1 MGGAG
6 TLTYNTNIDTK
17 GFQKGI
23 NDITDKTKSGGTK
36 MKTIL
41 GSLGIAKLVETAFNM
56 IRNSMDGAISR
67 LDTMNNFPKVM
78 SNLGISAKDSQKAI
92 DKLSQGLRGLPTTLD
107 AGALAVQRF
116 TSKNGDVNKSTEYF
130 LALNNAILA
139 GGASSEIQ
147 SSAIEQL
154 SQSYAKGKPD
164 MMEWRSIMTAMPAQL
179 KQVAIAM
186 GYIDADAL
194 GEDLREGNVSM
205 EEFMETLVRLD
216 KEGTANFK
224 SFQEQAK
231 NATGGIRTNITNMKT
246 AIARG
251 VANIIN
257 SLDKALKK
265 ANLKGVGDS
274 IKALGET
281 FENAL
286 KKIAKAISK
295 VDFKALLNVLK
306 ALIPVIGSVVAGF
319 VAYNTVLNV
328 INGINIVK
336 NILSA
341 TSALIGLTSATN
353 LSAGAMA
360 IFNTIMSANPIGLAV
375 AGITAFTVGL
385 GLLLSKLKDTDSAQ
399 EKYNS
404 TMKEY
409 NAKMKEAEQARQE
422 YLDTNM
428 NELSYY
434 EQLGNEL
441 KNLTDANGR
450 VKEGYEERANFIVT
464 TLNEALG
471 TELKITDGVIENYNE
486 LQDSIRGV
494 IEEKRAQYL
503 LDAQEQKYNTAKD
516 QRNKLE
522 EAYNEAVKNNQRAIK
537 EKNDLEKDLMKT
549 YGLTKDQLDE
559 IVNTTDTFNNELGLT
574 PQQIMNIRNELLKV
588 NGDIEKSDRLLSD
601 NAKTYTE
608 NEKVIAQYENALGF
622 MSDKNYEA
630 VLKMY
635 EDTTNYIGKTD
646 KATYDNYQ
654 VAIDR
659 QQNYLDRLKINKF
672 KYDEETF
679 NTLVSNG
686 EAQLNELKA
695 QQEKYKSA
703 VEEGQEK
710 QKNAV
715 SEGQKKVNDEVKKG
729 MDKQLETAN
738 SKKDAFGKS
747 GSNNMLSYQNGISSQ
762 KENVNSTTRDI
773 GNSAVNQL
781 DKSNQAYTTGQNLSR
796 GFSNGINSLAG
807 SINKVASALAQNA
820 VDAMQRQLDI
830 HSPSKKTKE
839 IGVNFD
845 KGFIG
850 GIEDEG
856 RNVYKTI
863 DTFGDEILDRFSNA
877 VNMETG
883 KMSFNGTTGS
893 VNQMLSANA
902 TFEGVNENNV
912 YLDGEKIYEN
922 QQKIIARKNLQYGG
936 VR

>member
-56 IRNSMDGAISR
+56 IRNSMDDAISR

-92 DKLSQGLRGLPTTLD
+92 DKLTQGLRGLPTTLD

-147 SSAIEQL
+147 SQAIEQL

-194 GEDLREGNVSM
+194 GTDLREGNVSM

-216 KEGTANFK
+216 KEGSANFK

-274 IKALGET
+274 IKSLGET

-295 VDFKALLNVLK
+295 VDFKAVLNVLK

-409 NAKMKEAEQARQE
+409 NEKMKEAEQARQE

-559 IVNTTDTFNNELGLT
+559 IVNSTDTFNNELGLT

-608 NEKVIAQYENALGF
+608 NEKVIAEYENALGF

-659 QQNYLDRLKINKF
+659 QQNYLDRLRINKF

-710 QKNAV
+710 QKKAV

-729 MDKQLETAN
+729 TDKQVETAN
-738 SKKDAFGKS
+738 SRKDAFGKS

-762 KENVNSTTRDI
+762 KENVNSRTRDI

-796 GFSNGINSLAG
+796 GFSNGISSLSG
-807 SINKVASALAQNA
+807 SINRVASALAQNA
-820 VDAMQRQLDI
+820 VNAMQRQLDI

-839 IGVNFD
+839 IGINFD